1 MYPEIDFH
9 AISRQSRDETSRP
22 YCEYLSRGSTKSD
35 HATKEN
41 RDFGEDPPV
50 HFHEN
55 HPCSCHSWKWRKC
68 RSVFYQGNYQTLPC
82 IMMWL
87 IPLLMLCAP
96 NIGELEPTME
106 PTEDSEPNQVPQ
118 ESSSHPDLVEVP
130 ENQNSSCDLESP
142 MKELP
147 DKEKSCPPISKTLS
161 LRWWP
166 KQDLLLLFTFPGRR
180 KGKQD

>member
-1 MYPEIDFH
+1 
-9 AISRQSRDETSRP
+9 
-22 YCEYLSRGSTKSD
+22 
-35 HATKEN
+35 
-41 RDFGEDPPV
+41 
-50 HFHEN
+50 
-55 HPCSCHSWKWRKC
+55 
-68 RSVFYQGNYQTLPC
+68 
-82 IMMWL
+82 MMWL

-161 LRWWP
+161 LR
-166 KQDLLLLFTFPGRR
+166 
-180 KGKQD
+180 